1 MANALSN
8 ALTHIHTHT
17 LTLTHTNTHTDTH
30 TLKSTHARTHIS
42 IFFKCRYQKQNGKGK
57 TCIVAY
63 RQKSVTAITSVRDSK
78 RTGVKLKEFFWRGET
93 KDVSVLL
100 PKAVIVAIFFISLM
114 VENIF
119 LTLKKCRMEKKLNEK
134 TI

>member
-8 ALTHIHTHT
+8 SLTHITHTHT
-17 LTLTHTNTHTDTH
+17 LTHTNTHTNTHTDTHTDTH

-78 RTGVKLKEFFWRGET
+78 RTGVMLKDFFLERG
-93 KDVSVLL
+93 DQGC
-100 PKAVIVAIFFISLM
+100 IGFVAKGCHCGH
-114 VENIF
+114 F
-119 LTLKKCRMEKKLNEK
+119 LH
-134 TI
+134 